1 MSLWGAASAVGGA
14 TGVFLGGLLTG
25 ALGWQAVF
33 LVTVP
38 ISVSGAVV
46 ALVHGALGLAENGV
60 TTSTVVSLGIAAALV
75 GAFITIERRAPEPL
89 VPLDLFGH
97 GVVSTG
103 VVLAAGHLWLAYAP
117 TGAGY
122 TVAVL
127 PGLFLV
133 ATGVAFS
140 FTPTTMVIAGAMPDA
155 HAGLASGLAGS
166 ATQVGS
172 ALGTSVFTAVG
183 IAVAGT
189 AAGTLG
195 SSGFTASFTAAAVV
209 SLATAGLGCTLVRRP
224 QSLPHTSSNR

>member
-1 MSLWGAASAVGGA
+1 
-14 TGVFLGGLLTG
+14 
-25 ALGWQAVF
+25 
-33 LVTVP
+33 
-38 ISVSGAVV
+38 
-46 ALVHGALGLAENGV
+46 
-60 TTSTVVSLGIAAALV
+60 
-75 GAFITIERRAPEPL
+75 

-103 VVLAAGHLWLAYAP
+103 VGLAVLGGSARASTFVLVALYLQQALGFDPQHAGLAMVPTSLTGFVVSLTVLPRVLRALGPRPTLVTGMVVLAAGHLWLAYAP

-122 TVAVL
+122 AVAVL
-127 PGLFLV
+127 PGLLLV
-133 ATGVAFS
+133 ATAVAFS

-189 AAGTLG
+189 AAGPLG
-195 SSGFTASFTAAAVV
+195 SSGFTAAFTAAAVV